1 MTTSLSSAFAA
12 ATEMHFFR
20 LHVTAMHV
28 PAMHVPAMHVPAML
42 VPAMHVPALAMH
54 VPALATL
61 VSASSSSRV
70 IRTFTALCFF
80 HRCRVAH
87 LYIIKVNYFCKKLI

>member
-12 ATEMHFFR
+12 AAAMHFFR
-20 LHVTAMHV
+20 LHGPAHAIHVIAHV
-28 PAMHVPAMHVPAML
+28 PATL
-42 VPAMHVPALAMH
+42 
-54 VPALATL
+54 VPALATP
-61 VSASSSSRV
+61 VSTSSSSRV

-87 LYIIKVNYFCKKLI
+87 LYIIRVNYFCKKLI